1 MDSVMR
7 EAIRKAAEVCP
18 VEVAVAVLGGSWKMT
33 IVKHLTE
40 CTLRFGELGRAVGA
54 VTPRV
59 LARQLR
65 ELEADGIVLRTVY
78 SQVPPK
84 VEYSLTPLGETLAP
98 MVRALND
105 WGASYLDQVSAPSE
119 SEAPT

>member
-7 EAIRKAAEVCP
+7 EAIRKAADVCP

-40 CTLRFGELGRAVGA
+40 GTLRFGELGRAVGA

-105 WGASYLDQVSAPSE
+105 WGAGYLDQVSAPSE

>member
-7 EAIRKAAEVCP
+7 EAITKAADVCP
-18 VEVAVAVLGGSWKMT
+18 VEVAIAVVGGSWKMT

-40 CTLRFGELGRAVGA
+40 GTLRFGELGRAVGT

-98 MVRALND
+98 MVRALD
-105 WGASYLDQVSAPSE
+105 EWGASYLSRAGTLSE
-119 SEAPT
+119 SDDPI

>member
-40 CTLRFGELGRAVGA
+40 GTLRFGELGRAVGA

-84 VEYSLTPLGETLAP
+84 VEYSLTPLGETLAS

-105 WGASYLDQVSAPSE
+105 WGASYLGQVSARTEP
-119 SEAPT
+119 EAPT

>member
-40 CTLRFGELGRAVGA
+40 GTLRFGELGRAVGA

-84 VEYSLTPLGETLAP
+84 VEYSLTPLGETLSP

-119 SEAPT
+119 SEAHT

>member
-1 MDSVMR
+1 MR

-40 CTLRFGELGRAVGA
+40 GTLRFGELGRAVGT

-105 WGASYLDQVSAPSE
+105 WGAGYLDQVGAPSA

>member
-1 MDSVMR
+1 MR
-7 EAIRKAAEVCP
+7 EAIKKAADVCP

-33 IVKHLTE
+33 IVKYLSE
-40 CTLRFGELGRAVGA
+40 GTLRFGELGRAVGA

-98 MVRALND
+98 MVGALND
-105 WGASYLDQVSAPSE
+105 WGASYLNQVSATSE

>member
-1 MDSVMR
+1 MR

-40 CTLRFGELGRAVGA
+40 GTLRFGELGRAVGA

-84 VEYSLTPLGETLAP
+84 VEYSLTPLGETLSP

-119 SEAPT
+119 SEAHT

>member
-18 VEVAVAVLGGSWKMT
+18 VEVAVAVLGGAWKMT

-40 CTLRFGELGRAVGA
+40 GTLRFGELGRAVGA

-105 WGASYLDQVSAPSE
+105 WGESYLGQVSARTEP
-119 SEAPT
+119 EAPT

>member
-1 MDSVMR
+1 MR
-7 EAIRKAAEVCP
+7 ESVERAADVCP
-18 VEVAVAVLGGSWKMT
+18 VEVAIAVLGGSWKMT
-33 IVKHLTE
+33 IVKNLTE
-40 CTLRFGELGRAVGA
+40 RTHRFGELGRAVGS

-65 ELEADGIVLRTVY
+65 ELEADGIVVRTAY
-78 SQVPPK
+78 PQVPPK

-105 WGASYLDQVSAPSE
+105 WGRDYLEQSAAVADVS
-119 SEAPT
+119 PT